1 MKRKV
6 ILRILSCVLACTML
20 FETPLQAAAITD
32 STSLQMDEGS
42 VSADGSGAEG
52 QDLPDEKIE
61 DGSDGDSQGNGAN
74 SGSQETEDG
83 TDSGRQE
90 TGKGTEIDGSQ
101 ETGTDDSQETGTD
114 GGVNSGKENTEEGN
128 DENNSGNMPG
138 EEDGDTEQSSPS
150 ADTSIPNASD
160 GQPILSVDNGMPLQ
174 ETQPETLTSEFE
186 LSFDVQEENTFDPS
200 GYEDLITV
208 LAQTWEGQSTETVDV
223 ASENLTLDVFMD
235 LLEYMIQDPEND
247 ISCLRPQVSY
257 TYIIGKDAT
266 DTENA
271 DVEDAQRQIVQTLTF
286 SYLVLD
292 APEVSA
298 EVHDFTGVS
307 LNWSAV
313 EGADAYEV
321 YRIEKTEDDSA
332 PAVLEE
338 PVCRTEDGSG
348 TLSWQDE
355 NVLYGTDYV
364 YQVAAVCSDGIR
376 TYRSSLTEGV
386 QICAEADAPANLQA
400 SGTGNA
406 VELSWDSVEGA
417 TGYEVEIQ
425 DPETGGYTLLG
436 TTGEAAYLHE
446 GLEYDASYS
455 YRVRAVRQRQRDM
468 AEYSAYTEAVGTR
481 TEMPVLEPVSLAAV
495 STAWNQVQLTW
506 QSADVAAGYEIER
519 KADNGAYAKIAD
531 IPAGTAAYTD
541 TIEPGIF
548 YTYRIRPVKQ
558 LGSQTFYG
566 DYSGDQPV
574 QTALNTPAAGGVSIS
589 DVQSLFISWNAV
601 EGADGY
607 EVYRSASSGNGYTL
621 IANLSGGEV
630 QYRDTGLA
638 IENTYYY
645 QVRAYRTAAGKTVYS
660 DYSAVMSGT
669 VKLSQVT
676 GLYVQMTKYNT
687 LQLNWNAVGDA
698 RTYEVYYST
707 SPDSGYKRATSTKK
721 TTYKFTKAKCGQT
734 YYFKIRTYE
743 KIGKVKYYSDYCAA
757 VSGKTV
763 LVGTPTVYVSKTKYN
778 SVTIKWSKVPSTKK
792 YEIYYSTSP
801 DGEYTLLKSQ
811 GGTSYTHKKLTT
823 GVTYYYK
830 VRPTRD
836 YFYGEY
842 SNVTSAKPVLD
853 ELKNLKVKTG
863 TNQLKVSWKSVS
875 GAQAYVLMRSDSAD
889 GDYVEISRAK
899 KTSYTD
905 KGLQAG
911 TTYYYKVYAVAG
923 IYQTNTLGPV
933 GQATKPPKL
942 VSPPS
947 KPPVEKD
954 MYYGIDVSSYQGTID
969 WEEVADSGID
979 FAMIRILTGKR
990 TSNLD
995 KDTKFE
1001 YNYKNAREAGIKV
1014 GVYRY
1019 TYATTKSGAR
1029 QEATEIVD
1037 ALGGRYLEY
1046 PIVLDLEDSTV
1057 LNRTTREKRTE
1068 IIQEYKKI
1076 VERAG
1081 YKFALYANKNWLD
1094 NYIEP
1099 EAVEGVDIWLAR
1111 WRSLDQGPG
1120 YSEPGNLTMWQYT
1133 NSGRVAG
1140 ISGNVDRNVSYK
1152 NYK

>member
-1 MKRKV
+1 MKRKTV
-6 ILRILSCVLACTML
+6 LRILSCALACVML
-20 FETPLQAAAITD
+20 FETPLQASELSGDSEIMYTD
-32 STSLQMDEGS
+32 ESGETNTDTPSDQKEDSEGTETDTDNPDGNIEQTGESEEGS
-42 VSADGSGAEG
+42 EELSGADGQTQTEPGSGETTPEEG
-52 QDLPDEKIE
+52 DNDSAPQDDGTGQNGSSGENLE
-61 DGSDGDSQGNGAN
+61 DGGMLDVQQPADGLPVEQQPENSLSEGNQSPEN
-74 SGSQETEDG
+74 SLP
-83 TDSGRQE
+83 
-90 TGKGTEIDGSQ
+90 IDGQ
-101 ETGTDDSQETGTD
+101 
-114 GGVNSGKENTEEGN
+114 
-128 DENNSGNMPG
+128 
-138 EEDGDTEQSSPS
+138 
-150 ADTSIPNASD
+150 
-160 GQPILSVDNGMPLQ
+160 QPEILSDSFV
-174 ETQPETLTSEFE
+174 
-186 LSFDVQEENTFDPS
+186 LSFEQPAEEVAADFTEYETVMTAVAEAWTNGTVQVDLSDAALSRDLVQE
-200 GYEDLITV
+200 
-208 LAQTWEGQSTETVDV
+208 
-223 ASENLTLDVFMD
+223 
-235 LLEYMIQDPEND
+235 LLEYMVQQPEYD
-247 ISCLRPQVSY
+247 SSCLRPEVIY
-257 TYIIGKDAT
+257 TYILEEET
-266 DTENA
+266 
-271 DVEDAQRQIVQTLTF
+271 QSRLVQTVDF
-286 SYLVLD
+286 SYLVLE
-292 APEVSA
+292 APKAAA
-298 EVHDFTGVS
+298 EVHDFTGIQLS
-307 LNWSAV
+307 WSAV
-313 EGADAYEV
+313 EGASSYEV
-321 YRIEKTEDDSA
+321 YRAE
-332 PAVLEE
+332 V
-338 PVCRTEDGSG
+338 
-348 TLSWQDE
+348 QDE
-355 NVLYGTDYV
+355 GAAEEELIYQTEENSGETSYKDQGVSYGKTYI
-364 YQVAAVCSDGIR
+364 YQIKAVCAENGRI
-376 TYRSSLTEGV
+376 YRSAFSEAAEIL
-386 QICAEADAPANLQA
+386 AEADAPEGLNA
-400 SGTGNA
+400 SAGGNV
-406 VELSWDSVEGA
+406 VELSWSQVEGA
-417 TGYEVEIQ
+417 TGYEVEAL
-425 DPETGGYTLLG
+425 DSASGEYTFLG
-436 TTGEAAYLHE
+436 STGETSYVHE
-446 GLEYDASYS
+446 ELDYDASYN
-455 YRVRAVRQRQRDM
+455 YRVRAVYQKQRSG
-468 AEYSAYTEAVGTR
+468 AAYSAYSDAVEVR
-481 TEMPVLEPVSLAAV
+481 TETPVLDAV
-495 STAWNQVQLTW
+495 ALSASPAAWNQIVLTW
-506 QSADVAAGYEIER
+506 KETDSSAGYELER
-519 KADNGAYAKIAD
+519 KADNGSYSKIAD
-531 IPAGTAAYTD
+531 IQAGVGSYTD
-541 TIEPGIF
+541 LSVEPGVQ
-548 YTYRIRPVKQ
+548 YGYRIRPVKQ
-558 LGSQTFYG
+558 LGVQVFYG
-566 DYSGDQPV
+566 EYSAEQTV
-574 QTALNTPAAGGVSIS
+574 QTVLNAPVADSVRTS
-589 DVQSLFISWNAV
+589 DAQSLTVSWEAV
-601 EGADGY
+601 EGAGGY
-607 EVYRSASSGNGYTL
+607 ELYRSVSSGNGYVL
-621 IANLSGGEV
+621 AANLSNGQTE
-630 QYRDTGLA
+630 YRDTGLA
-638 IENTYYY
+638 VGSTYYY
-645 QVRAYRTAAGKTVYS
+645 KVRAYYTVNGRTVYS
-660 DYSAVMSGT
+660 EDSAAVSGM

-676 GLYVQMTKYNT
+676 GLRVQMTKYNT

-734 YYFKIRTYE
+734 YYFKIRTHE

-830 VRPTRD
+830 VRPIRD

-911 TTYYYKVYAVAG
+911 TTYYYKVYAIAG

-942 VSPPS
+942 ISPPS

-954 MYYGIDVSSYQGTID
+954 MYYGVDVSSYQGTID

-1001 YNYKNAREAGIKV
+1001 YNYRNAREAGIKV

-1081 YKFALYANKNWLD
+1081 YKFALYANKNWLE

-1099 EAVEGVDIWLAR
+1099 EALEDVDIWLAR

-1120 YSEPGNLTMWQYT
+1120 YSGPGNLTMWQYT
-1133 NSGRVAG
+1133 STGSVAG

>member
-1 MKRKV
+1 MKRKTV
-6 ILRILSCVLACTML
+6 LRILSCALACTML
-20 FETPLQAAAITD
+20 FEMPLQAAAVTEGVNLQTD
-32 STSLQMDEGS
+32 EDGVTADDGGTESQDIPADDSGTGSQDISNTEGTES
-42 VSADGSGAEG
+42 DGQTLPEEGKEETGSEDNVQGDGAGENAGSG
-52 QDLPDEKIE
+52 D
-61 DGSDGDSQGNGAN
+61 QGIG
-74 SGSQETEDG
+74 
-83 TDSGRQE
+83 
-90 TGKGTEIDGSQ
+90 
-101 ETGTDDSQETGTD
+101 TGTDND
-114 GGVNSGKENTEEGN
+114 GQGN
-128 DENNSGNMPG
+128 ENNGVIIGG
-138 EEDGDTEQSSPS
+138 EEVGEAQQDVPE
-150 ADTSIPNASD
+150 DTSTPNTSNS
-160 GQPILSVDNGMPLQ
+160 LSTTGAGNGMPLQ

-200 GYEDLITV
+200 GHEDLITV
-208 LAQTWEGQSTETVDV
+208 LAQTWEGQSAEPVDV
-223 ASENLTLDVFMD
+223 ASENLTLDVLMD
-235 LLEYMIQDPEND
+235 LLEYMIQDPEYD
-247 ISCLRPQVSY
+247 TSCLRPQVSY
-257 TYIIGKDAT
+257 TYIVSENTEDLEDA
-266 DTENA
+266 
-271 DVEDAQRQIVQTLTF
+271 EDAQRQIVQTLTF

-298 EVHDFTGVS
+298 EVYGFTGVS

-321 YRIEKTEDDSA
+321 YRIEKAEDDSA

-338 PVCRTEDGSG
+338 PVYRTEDSSG

-355 NVLYGTDYV
+355 GVLYGTDYV

-376 TYRSSLTEGV
+376 TYRSGLSEATEIRA
-386 QICAEADAPANLQA
+386 QADAPANLQA
-400 SGTGNA
+400 SGAGNT
-406 VELSWDSVEGA
+406 VKLSWDSVEGA
-417 TGYEVEIQ
+417 TGYEVEVQ
-425 DPETGGYTLLG
+425 DPTTGEYTLLG
-436 TTGEAAYLHE
+436 TARETSYLHE
-446 GLEYDASYS
+446 GLEYDASYI

-468 AEYSAYTEAVGTR
+468 AAYSVYTGSVEAR
-481 TEMPVLEPVSLAAV
+481 TEVPVLEGASLTVASA
-495 STAWNQVQLTW
+495 AWNQVRLSW
-506 QSADVAAGYEIER
+506 QTSDASAGYEIER
-519 KADNGAYAKIAD
+519 KADNGAYVKIAD
-531 IPAGTAAYTD
+531 IQAGTASYMD
-541 TIEPGIF
+541 TVEPGVF

-558 LGSQTFYG
+558 LGSQMFYG
-566 DYSGDQPV
+566 DYSGEQSV
-574 QTALNTPAAGGVSIS
+574 QTALNAPAAGGVSTS
-589 DVQSLFISWNAV
+589 DMQSLSVFWNAV
-601 EGADGY
+601 EGASGY
-607 EVYRSASSGNGYTL
+607 EVYRSASSGSGYTL
-621 IANLSGGEV
+621 VANLSGGEV

-660 DYSAVMSGT
+660 GYSAEMRGT
-669 VKLSQVT
+669 VKLSEVT
-676 GLYVQMTKYNT
+676 GPFVQMTKFTT
-687 LQLNWNAVGDA
+687 LQLSWNASGDA
-698 RTYEVYYST
+698 KTYEVYYST
-707 SPDSGYKRATSTKK
+707 SPDSGYKKVKTTKS
-721 TTYKFTKAKCGQT
+721 TTYKFSKAKCGQT

-743 KIGKVKYYSDYCAA
+743 KIGKIKYYSDYCEA
-757 VSGKTV
+757 VSGYTV
-763 LVGTPTVYVSKTKYN
+763 LTGTPTVYVSKTKYN

-830 VRPTRD
+830 VRATRD
-836 YFYGEY
+836 YFYGEF
-842 SNVTSAKPVLD
+842 SNTTSGRPVLG

-863 TNQLKVSWKSVS
+863 TNQLKISWKSVS
-875 GAQAYVLMRSDSAD
+875 GAEAYVLMRSDSAD

-905 KGLQAG
+905 KGLEAG
-911 TTYYYKVYAVAG
+911 TAYYYKVYAIAG

-933 GQATKPPKL
+933 GEATKPPKQ
-942 VSPPS
+942 VTQPS
-947 KPPVEKD
+947 KPSVEKN
-954 MYYGIDVSSYQGTID
+954 MYYGVDVSSYQGRID
-969 WEEVADSGID
+969 WDEVADSGID

-995 KDTKFE
+995 KDAYFE
-1001 YNYKNAREAGIKV
+1001 YNYQHARAAGIKV

-1019 TYATTKSGAR
+1019 TYAYTKSGAR

-1046 PIVLDLEDSTV
+1046 PIVLDLEDSMV
-1057 LNRTTREKRTE
+1057 LNSTTREKRTE

-1081 YKFALYANKNWLD
+1081 YKFALYANKNWLE

-1099 EAVEGVDIWLAR
+1099 EALEGVDIWLAR

-1120 YSEPGNLTMWQYT
+1120 YNGPGNLTMWQYT
-1133 NSGRVAG
+1133 NTGSVAG